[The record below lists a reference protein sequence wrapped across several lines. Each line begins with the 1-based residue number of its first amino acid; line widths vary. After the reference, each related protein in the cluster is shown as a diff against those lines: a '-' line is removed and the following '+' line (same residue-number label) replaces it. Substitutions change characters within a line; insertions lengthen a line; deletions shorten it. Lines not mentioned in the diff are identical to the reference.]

1 MIIDKK
7 EIWKPIPGYEGLYE
21 VSDFGNVKSL
31 ERLVKNNGGFNMVK
45 EKILK
50 PFKVGNPKKYYY
62 AVDLCK
68 KTKKVHQLVALAFL
82 NHIPKG
88 NTIVVDHINN
98 NKLDNRLEN
107 LQIISNREN
116 TSKDWKGNSSQ
127 FTGVSWSK
135 RDQKWEAYITI
146 ANRKKSLGCFLDET
160 DAFMAYQ
167 KALVELN
174 NTTNK

>member
-1 MIIDKK
+1 MTKK
-7 EIWKPIPGYEGLYE
+7 IEIWKPIPKYEGLYE
-21 VSDFGNVKSL
+21 VSNFGNIKSL
-31 ERLVKNNGGFNMVK
+31 NYFRSGK
-45 EKILK
+45 EKLLK
-50 PFKVGNPKKYYY
+50 PFKVGHPKKYYY
-62 AVDLCK
+62 AVDLK
-68 KTKKVHQLVALAFL
+68 GKTKKVHQLVALSFL

-146 ANRKKSLGCFLDET
+146 TNRKKSLGVFLDEF
-160 DAFMAYQ
+160 DASVAYQ

-174 NTTNK
+174 NNTNK